1 VDMASDFKID
11 PTLIVDFLI
20 DWMTNKDDRKRMLEK
35 IIKKSIDQLSE
46 REKKEH
52 IAREG
57 KKYW

>member
-1 VDMASDFKID
+1 MASDFKID